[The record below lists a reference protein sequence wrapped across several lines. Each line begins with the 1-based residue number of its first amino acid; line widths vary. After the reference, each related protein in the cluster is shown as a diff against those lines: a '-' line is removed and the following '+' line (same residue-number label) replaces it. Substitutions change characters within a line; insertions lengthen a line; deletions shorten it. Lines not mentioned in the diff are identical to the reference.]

1 MTAPAAESAVTSA
14 RAGKSLLRRIEGI
27 GPVVFL
33 IVLILGFSLAEPRYF
48 PTWENLV
55 TILNDGALLAI
66 LACGLTLVLIVG
78 EFDLSVAAMASFAGA
93 LATVLIARQGW
104 PEPAAL
110 LMLLGVAIVVGLVN
124 GLLVTV
130 LNIPALVA
138 TIGTASLLDGMSL
151 WVTGNSV
158 IFEGFTDAFLWYGS
172 WRIAGV
178 QAAVWYLAVV
188 ALLLG
193 VMLRYTATGRHFYA
207 TGGNRAASRMAGIRV
222 QRQVIM
228 AFVMCAVLASL
239 CGFVYTARQ
248 GSLTPLFGASMT
260 LPAFASVFLGYVTLA
275 HRRFHIIGTVVG
287 VYIIG
292 TGTLGL
298 LLIGAPAYS
307 QQLFAGLVLI
317 AATGGSRLRVLLARR
332 GRHPAAPLIQS

>member
-1 MTAPAAESAVTSA
+1 MTTPAAESAAS
-14 RAGKSLLRRIEGI
+14 RAEAPRPLLRRIEGI

-33 IVLILGFSLAEPRYF
+33 LLLILGFSLVEPRYF

-93 LATVLIARQGW
+93 LATVLIARQGV
-104 PEPAAL
+104 PVPVAL
-110 LMLLGVAIVVGLVN
+110 LVLLAVAVIVGLVN
-124 GLLVTV
+124 GILVTV
-130 LNIPALVA
+130 LDIPALVA
-138 TIGTASLLDGMSL
+138 TIGTASLLDGLSL

-158 IFEGFTDAFLWYGS
+158 IFEGFTDAFLWYGN
-172 WRIAGV
+172 WRIGGL
-178 QAAVWYLAVV
+178 QAAVWYLAAV
-188 ALLLG
+188 ALALG
-193 VMLRYTATGRHFYA
+193 VMLRYTATGRHLYA

-222 QRQVIM
+222 RRQVVL
-228 AFVMCAVLASL
+228 AFVLCAVLASF
-239 CGFVYTARQ
+239 CGFVYTSRQ
-248 GSLTPLFGASMT
+248 GSLTPLFGASMI
-260 LPAFASVFLGYVTLA
+260 LPAFASVFLGFVTLA
-275 HRRFHIIGTVVG
+275 HRRFHIIGTVIG

-307 QQLFAGLVLI
+307 QQLFAGVVLI
-317 AATGGSRLRVLLARR
+317 AATGGARLRELVARR
-332 GRHPAAPLIQS
+332 G